1 MIKDTNRKLCNW
13 LLYFKKNKVMTIKQL
28 IYDIRLKQTKLK
40 VTKKKTR
47 DKIGNMI
54 ALYKI

>member
-1 MIKDTNRKLCNW
+1 
-13 LLYFKKNKVMTIKQL
+13 MTIKQL

>member
-1 MIKDTNRKLCNW
+1 MIRDTNKKLCN
-13 LLYFKKNKVMTIKQL
+13 LLFYFKKNKAKTTKQL
-28 IYDIRLKQTKLK
+28 VYDIRLEQTKVKL
-40 VTKKKTR
+40 TKKKTR